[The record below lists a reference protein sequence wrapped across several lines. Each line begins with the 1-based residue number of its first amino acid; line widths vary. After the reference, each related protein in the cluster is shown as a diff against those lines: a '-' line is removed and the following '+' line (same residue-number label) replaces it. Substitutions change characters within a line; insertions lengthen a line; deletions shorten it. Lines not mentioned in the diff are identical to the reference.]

1 MKKYYVAYG
10 SNLNLAQMAV
20 RCPDANVVG
29 KSFLEDYRLMYKG
42 TMTGAYL
49 TVEKEEGACLPI
61 GIWEVQESDEA
72 SLDVYEGYPDLYY
85 KQNLEVKL
93 DDGRKV
99 DAFVYIMHEDRS
111 FGMPSDEYVEVCT
124 VGYRDFGFDE
134 KYLEEA
140 LSYSKKQIG

>member
-20 RCPDANVVG
+20 RCPDAKVVG

-85 KQNLEVKL
+85 KKDLEVEL
-93 DDGRKV
+93 RQEP
-99 DAFVYIMHEDRS
+99 F
-111 FGMPSDEYVEVCT
+111 
-124 VGYRDFGFDE
+124 
-134 KYLEEA
+134 
-140 LSYSKKQIG
+140 